1 MKIGINHQALKESVG
16 DTILATLINFP
27 LIWAL
32 NYLTMTVFLF
42 GPFGVSITNTFILF
56 WIAVTRKYY
65 VRVYFDKKNKKKD
78 LTKQP
83 KAV

>member
-1 MKIGINHQALKESVG
+1 ME
-16 DTILATLINFP
+16 
-27 LIWAL
+27 
-32 NYLTMTVFLF
+32 VFYF

-78 LTKQP
+78 LTKKP